1 MDWKKTITGLYF
13 LLLVV
18 IIVGCSKEQKSKSQ
32 QANAGFSDSTVVAL
46 VNGEPIHYSDVDKG
60 IKEVMSQLEKDP
72 SQFGN
77 LKPDTTLRKEIL
89 DWLVSTR
96 LLVQEAKKLNI
107 NVEDTEVEMV
117 VNTIKRRFP
126 SEQKFLDALKEADL
140 SIDQFKNN
148 LTKELVVQKLLE
160 QQLGSQIK
168 DVSDEDAMKYY
179 NEHGTELM
187 QNEQIRVHHILFKV
201 SEAADPAKV
210 KTVENKA
217 SGILARIKKGED
229 FEKLA
234 RQYSEDPSA
243 LKGGDIGFFAQGDMI
258 KNFEDAAFALKVGEV
273 SNLVRTPLGF
283 HIIRLDERKASQK
296 MPFEEVKVAIKLKL
310 KQERTNSLMQQYVE
324 RLKLKAN
331 IKIRDKA

>member
-1 MDWKKTITGLYF
+1 MDWKKTIAGLYF
-13 LLLVV
+13 LLLVS
-18 IIVGCSKEQKSKSQ
+18 IIVSCSKEQKSKSQ
-32 QANAGFSDSTVVAL
+32 LANAGFADSTVVAL

-107 NVEDTEVEMV
+107 NVEDAEVEMV

-179 NEHGTELM
+179 NEHGAELVR
-187 QNEQIRVHHILFKV
+187 NEQIRVHHILFKV